1 VLVRFNQSN
10 IKKVNNINLTGPAP
24 NCYATPNF
32 FRSPSGLLFLQL
44 PGLDVAVL
52 RPIHPLKEDVVA
64 FRVEGVGIALQD
76 ERFVGHLVNRLD
88 QVRIDGVSSLG
99 IGGVWKEHLLA
110 INLVV
115 GDCSLSLWRHQP
127 VDKRLSKL
135 CRHVWMLV
143 GVHQNDAVLIEH
155 APVAFTAVLMRN
167 RNYPHSTRVSAKD

>member
-1 VLVRFNQSN
+1 MKRRAPKVAQPRSRYFDFSAVLDAAMRLLLSGPTYCQLVLVRFNQSN

-99 IGGVWKEHLLA
+99 IGGVWKE
-110 INLVV
+110 
-115 GDCSLSLWRHQP
+115 
-127 VDKRLSKL
+127 
-135 CRHVWMLV
+135 
-143 GVHQNDAVLIEH
+143 
-155 APVAFTAVLMRN
+155 
-167 RNYPHSTRVSAKD
+167 